1 MHPCQGLLTAIVTPF
16 HPDGRI
22 NEEAAVELGAHLLRA
37 GSDGLVVCATTGE
50 SSTLSTDEQVGLF
63 ELFVEQF
70 ATEAIVVG
78 STGSNNTRHACE
90 LTERAVEAGVHG
102 VLSVTP
108 YYNKPN
114 RRGLR
119 RHYEEIALAAGG
131 VPVIL
136 YNNPARTALN
146 MAPDVLAELAQLD
159 GIEAVKQSNAEEL
172 QLIDGLAVLA
182 GNDDLL
188 AKTLTMGGQGG
199 ICVASHIVGPEM
211 KRLFKEP
218 TLRAEIDQSL
228 RDVYDA
234 MLITT
239 NPAPVKAAL
248 NMLGHI
254 VGGLRLPL
262 VEVDERERG
271 EIRTVLERHALL
283 SQSLAT

>member
-1 MHPCQGLLTAIVTPF
+1 M
-16 HPDGRI
+16 
-22 NEEAAVELGAHLLRA
+22 
-37 GSDGLVVCATTGE
+37 
-50 SSTLSTDEQVGLF
+50 
-63 ELFVEQF
+63 
-70 ATEAIVVG
+70 
-78 STGSNNTRHACE
+78 
-90 LTERAVEAGVHG
+90 
-102 VLSVTP
+102 
-108 YYNKPN
+108 
-114 RRGLR
+114 
-119 RHYEEIALAAGG
+119 
-131 VPVIL
+131 IL